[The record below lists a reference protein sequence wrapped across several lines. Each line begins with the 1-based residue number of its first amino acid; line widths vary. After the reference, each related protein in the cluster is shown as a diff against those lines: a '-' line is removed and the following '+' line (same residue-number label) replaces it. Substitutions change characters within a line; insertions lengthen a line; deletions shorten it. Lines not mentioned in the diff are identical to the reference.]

1 MSAPVTGP
9 EQRARG
15 LARALRERLNAP
27 QREQVG
33 TWARRLLE
41 IRAGRQPSPVKA
53 WRALDATSDAVAA
66 LLVDAG
72 RGLVELAGTDRGWP
86 ARAGIA
92 AGGVAIAAA
101 ARAGAGVAAAGGTM
115 AVPLWMVFGGGGGVA
130 RLLVEEMAPGDP
142 ARSGDGEGWVAE
154 EDGPLLDAEWEWDA
168 PRLASSTP
176 RRPASPDQPLWR
188 VFRGAYRDARDRQRR
203 PTG

>member
-15 LARALRERLNAP
+15 LARALSERLDAR

-41 IRAGRQPSPVKA
+41 IRAGRQPSPLKV

-66 LLVDAG
+66 LLTGAG
-72 RGLVELAGTDRGWP
+72 RGLVELAGTDHGGS
-86 ARAGIA
+86 ARVGIA
-92 AGGVAIAAA
+92 AGGLALAAA
-101 ARAGAGVAAAGGTM
+101 AQAGAGVAAAGGTV
-115 AVPLWMVFGGGGGVA
+115 AVPLWIVFGGGAPVA
-130 RLLVEEMAPGDP
+130 RLLAEEMAPGDP
-142 ARSGDGEGWVAE
+142 ARSGDGERRVAE
-154 EDGPLLDAEWEWDA
+154 EDGPLVDAEWEWDA
-168 PRLASSTP
+168 PRLASSAP
-176 RRPASPDQPLWR
+176 RRSAAPDQPLWR

-203 PTG
+203 PTE